1 MPNLVLN
8 LNNMRVL
15 SIGFICLYLVRSVFS
30 QGIVVDHHSVVL
42 FDSIPQQYKDAAA
55 QLHMLFMD
63 RSVGGNIDEYLS
75 CLASPWASSRNFC
88 KKYDHRDSNYA
99 VSPSEVHWNGIW
111 DRSNWRYEYWPSAC
125 SEDVQCF
132 IDFMQPRMDS
142 FDVMGCQFSY
152 LAVTPGSKIAD
163 PVNGFFGNKI
173 SRNHASVYS
182 KFAIENPNKKII
194 WWTSS
199 LARGIGTIE
208 SESFNDQMRSYT
220 KNNQLI
226 LFDVA
231 DILSH
236 NPSGVPCY
244 DNRDG
249 IVYLTENNPD
259 DGLNIPAICP
269 QYTTETEG
277 GHLGSISA
285 GGIRVAKA
293 FWVLMAQIAGWK
305 HVINKSVETQKMKLI
320 YFPIP
325 ANDELILNLSG
336 VDTYSQLEIFIYDL
350 NGTLKQHQS
359 NKSYKNSK
367 ELIRI
372 PVHDL
377 QNGLYLLK
385 VRMGDFFKSIKIS
398 VLH

>member
-1 MPNLVLN
+1 MKII
-8 LNNMRVL
+8 
-15 SIGFICLYLVRSVFS
+15 SIGCLFWLLLNGLQG
-30 QGIVVDHHSVVL
+30 QGIVVDHNSIEL
-42 FDSIPQQYKDAAA
+42 FDSIPEQYKDAAA
-55 QLHMLFMD
+55 QLHMIFMD
-63 RSVGGNIDEYLS
+63 RSVGGNIDEYLN
-75 CLASPWASSRNFC
+75 CLASPWSSARSFC

-99 VSPSEVHWNGIW
+99 VSPTEVFWNGIW
-111 DRSNWRYEYWPSAC
+111 DRSHWRYEYWPTAC

-132 IDFMQPRMDS
+132 IDFMQARMDS

-163 PVNGFFGNKI
+163 PVNGFFGSKI

-182 KFAIENPNKKII
+182 KFATDNPNKKII

-199 LARGIGTIE
+199 MARGIGTPE
-208 SESFNDQMRSYT
+208 SEAFNHQMRSYT
-220 KNNQLI
+220 QKNQLI

-236 NPSGVPCY
+236 NPDGIPCY

-249 IVYLTENNPD
+249 IAYLTENYPD

-293 FWVLMAQIAGWK
+293 FWVLMAQIAGWQK
-305 HVINKSVETQKMKLI
+305 ITSKAEEFESIKIN
-320 YFPIP
+320 YFPVP
-325 ANDELILNLSG
+325 SRDELIFNIKGLNSNNF
-336 VDTYSQLEIFIYDL
+336 LEFSIFDL
-350 NGTLKQHQS
+350 NGH
-359 NKSYKNSK
+359 
-367 ELIRI
+367 
-372 PVHDL
+372 
-377 QNGLYLLK
+377 LLK
-385 VRMGDFFKSIKIS
+385 FQTENYYVNPKPNELLKIPLHELENGMYIFKVKIGNFVKS
-398 VLH
+398 MKIVVLH

>member
-1 MPNLVLN
+1 MKVLHIGFLFCFFIN
-8 LNNMRVL
+8 G
-15 SIGFICLYLVRSVFS
+15 SIG
-30 QGIVVDHHSVVL
+30 QGIVVDHNSVEL
-42 FDSIPQQYKDAAA
+42 FDSIPQQYKEAAA
-55 QLHMLFMD
+55 QMHMLFMD
-63 RSVGGNIDEYLS
+63 RSVGGNIDEYLN
-75 CLASPWASSRNFC
+75 CLASPWNSARSFC
-88 KKYDHRDSNYA
+88 KKYDHKDSNFA
-99 VSPSEVHWNGIW
+99 VSPTEVFWNGSW
-111 DRSNWRYEYWPSAC
+111 DRSNWRYEYWPTAC

-132 IDFMQPRMDS
+132 IDFMQPRLDS

-152 LAVTPGSKIAD
+152 LAVTPGSKISD
-163 PVNGFFGNKI
+163 PVNGFFGSKI

-182 KFAIENPNKKII
+182 NFATNNPNKKII

-199 LARGIGTIE
+199 LARGIGTVE
-208 SESFNDQMRSYT
+208 SEAFNNQMRNYT

-236 NPSGVPCY
+236 SPSGTPCY

-249 IVYLTENNPD
+249 IAYQTENYPD

-293 FWVLMAQIAGWK
+293 FWVLMAQIAGWRQ
-305 HVINKSVETQKMKLI
+305 VISKTKELKKFNLF
-320 YFPIP
+320 YFPVP
-325 ANDELILNLSG
+325 ANDELILNVRDFNIHKS
-336 VDTYSQLEIFIYDL
+336 LELFIYNLD
-350 NGTLKQHQS
+350 GTLLKVQSSES
-359 NKSYKNSK
+359 NKNST

-377 QNGLYLLK
+377 ENGLYILK
-385 VRMGDFFKSIKIS
+385 VRMGDFYKSMKIS
-398 VLH
+398 ILH

>member
-1 MPNLVLN
+1 MKI
-8 LNNMRVL
+8 L
-15 SIGFICLYLVRSVFS
+15 SIACLFWFLLNGS
-30 QGIVVDHHSVVL
+30 QGQAILVDHRSIQL
-42 FDSIPQQYKDAAA
+42 FDSIPQAYKEAAA

-63 RSVGGNIDEYLS
+63 RSVGGNIDEYLN
-75 CLASPWASSRNFC
+75 CLASPWSSARSFC
-88 KKYDHRDSNYA
+88 KKYDHKDSNYA
-99 VSPSEVHWNGIW
+99 VSPTEVFWNGIW
-111 DRSNWRYEYWPSAC
+111 DRSNWRYEYWPTAC

-163 PVNGFFGNKI
+163 PVNGFFGSKS

-182 KFAIENPNKKII
+182 KFAIDHPDKKII

-199 LARGIGTIE
+199 LARGIGTPE
-208 SESFNDQMRSYT
+208 SEAFNNQMRSYT
-220 KNNQLI
+220 QNNQLI

-236 NPSGVPCY
+236 DPSGQPCY

-249 IVYLTENNPD
+249 IAYLTENYPD
-259 DGLNIPAICP
+259 DGINIPAICP

-277 GHLGSISA
+277 GHLGAISA

-305 HVINKSVETQKMKLI
+305 PGLTASFSSPLQHVLFYPNPVKEEL
-320 YFPIP
+320 
-325 ANDELILNLSG
+325 NLILKNLN
-336 VDTYSQLEIFIYDL
+336 DL
-350 NGTLKQHQS
+350 NAQQIEIYNINGRLLNNLEFKVNAQN
-359 NKSYKNSK
+359 NKN
-367 ELIRI
+367 RI
-372 PVHDL
+372 TCSTSDL
-377 QNGLYLLK
+377 TNGLY
-385 VRMGDFFKSIKIS
+385 FIKFRYFGRNYSYTFS
-398 VLH
+398 VMK